1 MTFEEAC
8 TIINSAVAE
17 SKSRKE
23 LLVNLFKDLGVKRMA
38 EIGVWEGELSET
50 ILQKVDQIEH
60 YVLVDPWRNL
70 PDWNKPLN
78 KSNVEFESVRNT
90 ALTRVAH
97 FKEKVVEIRA
107 TTKEANTQIDDAS
120 LDLIYV
126 DGDHTLRGITIDLI
140 LLLPKIRRG
149 GFICGDD
156 FSKTIWQHTTKYAPT
171 EVFPFA
177 LYFAEAH
184 DLPIFTLPYN
194 QFIIF
199 NEPRGFEVVDHGG
212 YGRLTPEDIY
222 APPRG
227 RLAELLVR
235 NTPVSVKRF
244 IKRFVRG

>member
-1 MTFEEAC
+1 MTFDEAC
-8 TIINSAVAE
+8 TIINSAVVE
-17 SKSRKE
+17 SKNRKD
-23 LLVNLFKDLGVKRMA
+23 LLFNLFKGLGIKRMA
-38 EIGVWEGELSET
+38 EIGVWEGDLSET
-50 ILQKVDQIEH
+50 ILQRVDQIER

-78 KSNVEFESVRNT
+78 KSNVEFGSVRKK
-90 ALTRVAH
+90 ALARVAP
-97 FKEKVVEIRA
+97 FKEKVIEIRA
-107 TTKEANTQIDDAS
+107 TTKEANSQIDDAS

-149 GFICGDD
+149 GFMCGDD
-156 FSKTIWQHTTKYAPT
+156 FSKTIWQHTTRYAPT

-184 DLPIFTLPYN
+184 DLPIFTLPFN

-199 NEPRGFEVVDHGG
+199 NEPRGFEVIDHGG
-212 YGRLTPEDIY
+212 YGKLTPEDIY

-227 RLAELLVR
+227 RLAEMLAR
-235 NTPVSVKRF
+235 NTPASVKRF
-244 IKRFVRG
+244 VRRFVSR